1 MITQIILLG
10 NGPAG
15 IALSAMLSGLRPFY
29 VRAHPD
35 PEIHSQFA
43 QQQDQQYESS
53 SSAMAGREGTSLIDM
68 ARLFSELIKI
78 FNRTIIYRTLNG
90 FETAS
95 PNESILLLA
104 HMVFFCDF

>member
-1 MITQIILLG
+1 MITHNILG

-68 ARLFSELIKI
+68 ARHCAKIKN

-95 PNESILLLA
+95 PNESIQLLA
-104 HMVFFCDF
+104 HLVFFKNF